1 MTSITL
7 QNFIAT
13 HLPSPKNTRASAET
27 IASYKGVLPDSLL
40 ELWQAT
46 GFGFYGSGLIQVI
59 NPDDYKE
66 ILWAWLLRDEDMT
79 RLPIA
84 LSAFGDIFY
93 YRNLND
99 EENEDDDETHE
110 DVSFLDPHSPESGC
124 TVWSLNDFFN
134 EWLCDSE
141 VIENFLSK
149 DMLKAAT
156 EKHGALEENQIF
168 TFVPALKLGGR
179 RSAEHTDRCD
189 AECQLDFLLQLVQDA

>member
-7 QNFIAT
+7 ETFIAT
-13 HLPSPKNTRASAET
+13 HKPSPKNTRASAET
-27 IASYKGVLPDSLL
+27 IAFYRGVLLDSLL
-40 ELWQAT
+40 ELWQTT
-46 GFGFYGSGLIQVI
+46 GFGFYGDGLIQVI

-99 EENEDDDETHE
+99 EDNEDDDETHE
-110 DVSFLDPHSPESGC
+110 DVSFLDPHTPESGC

-134 EWLCDSE
+134 EWICDSE
-141 VIENFLSK
+141 IIEKFLDK

-156 EKHGALEENQIF
+156 EKHGELEENQIF

-179 RSAEHTDRCD
+179 RSAEHIDRCD
-189 AECQLDFLLQLVQDA
+189 AKCQLDVLLQLNLD

>member
-1 MTSITL
+1 MTTIAL
-7 QNFIAT
+7 QHFIAT
-13 HLPSPKNTRASAET
+13 HKPSQKNTRASANT
-27 IASYKGVLPDSLL
+27 IASYKGFLPDSLL
-40 ELWQAT
+40 ELWQTT
-46 GFGFYGSGLIQVI
+46 GFGFYGDGLIQVI

-93 YRNLND
+93 YRDLND
-99 EENEDDDETHE
+99 EDNEDNETHE
-110 DVSFLDPHSPESGC
+110 DVSFLDPHTPESGC

-141 VIENFLSK
+141 VIENFLNK

-156 EKHGALEENQIF
+156 KKHGALEKNQIF

-189 AECQLDFLLQLVQDA
+189 AGCQLDFLLQLNLD